1 MSDSSSLEVR
11 QMITYLIIR
20 LFFFSLYFWSWYEN
34 IYFHI
39 FDIFDILSFSS
50 LWYHIEEAALL
61 LSVWLTEII
70 SIYMYIPRVFMA
82 FKFFNIQDSQ
92 HLNITFM
99 PFAKCTTLLTRFLD
113 ERNHFPGA
121 LQQHL
126 LFEESF
132 WRNHILFID
141 HPSPLHTSPIFGPY

>member
-1 MSDSSSLEVR
+1 MHVSDSSSLEVR
-11 QMITYLIIR
+11 QLITYLIIR
-20 LFFFSLYFWSWYEN
+20 LFFFSLYFCWYEN

-61 LSVWLTEII
+61 LSVWLTEIT

-82 FKFFNIQDSQ
+82 FN
-92 HLNITFM
+92 LYITFM
-99 PFAKCTTLLTRFLD
+99 SFTKCKTLLTRFLG

-141 HPSPLHTSPIFGPY
+141 HPSPLHASPIFGPY